1 MNIVNDE
8 VKRLLVDPTFVQ
20 FIDDNNKLSDLKL
33 YADRNCEDNILVLD
47 LLTYGVSEI
56 DSVDFNKYLNYFNY
70 DNQYFELEE
79 YLFQKRINGNS
90 SISFNEKGL
99 S

>member
-1 MNIVNDE
+1 M
-8 VKRLLVDPTFVQ
+8 DPTFVQ

-33 YADRNCEDNILVLD
+33 YADRNWEDNVLVLD

-79 YLFQKRINGNS
+79 YLFQKRINSNS

>member
-1 MNIVNDE
+1 
-8 VKRLLVDPTFVQ
+8 VDPTFVQ

-33 YADRNCEDNILVLD
+33 YADRNWEDNVLVLD

-79 YLFQKRINGNS
+79 YLFQKRINSNS